1 MLKQKDI
8 TILNIDDYI
17 IARKKS
23 GTKSIIW
30 GKHGLTIFNA
40 YLATLVGELHPNKIH
55 GALVFGMRHYIR
67 NYKK

>member
-1 MLKQKDI
+1 MLTQKYL

-23 GTKSIIW
+23 GVKSIIW
-30 GKHGLTIFNA
+30 GKHGLTIFNR
-40 YLATLVGELHPNKIH
+40 YLAPLVGELHSIKIH
-55 GALVFGMRHYIR
+55 GALAFGIRHYIR